1 MKRVMTLCL
10 SALLLIGTLAP
21 TARAVESAAPCYPTS
36 VTRSED
42 GGEIRKV
49 YDLSPEEDPA
59 GIPRSD
65 FEQDGF
71 RYTLVD
77 LLKQEA
83 PAYEERSHTETVSLE
98 SKSRDMASVLA
109 LLPQEREFVTEDGL
123 TGTLTLKLDT
133 VQIETAGYGSA
144 TKEVSAK
151 RSYPNLVGQDTQYIP
166 KTIEE
171 DGRTLTLQSVDWQT
185 DHSAAMDGYAVGD
198 RFTAVATYSGTA
210 TSSYVTGYTV
220 TAEYAGTVS
229 RINLDKVRYV
239 AVYEGTPLTPVPVV
253 PDAVPEQEKA
263 VNLLVPIG
271 IAAVVLV
278 GAAAGVVIRRRK
290 GW

>member
-1 MKRVMTLCL
+1 M
-10 SALLLIGTLAP
+10 
-21 TARAVESAAPCYPTS
+21 
-36 VTRSED
+36 RS
-42 GGEIRKV
+42 G
-49 YDLSPEEDPA
+49 
-59 GIPRSD
+59 
-65 FEQDGF
+65 
-71 RYTLVD
+71 
-77 LLKQEA
+77 
-83 PAYEERSHTETVSLE
+83 SHTETVSLE
-98 SKSRDMASVLA
+98 SKNRGMASVLA

-144 TKEVSAK
+144 TKEVSTK
-151 RSYPNLVGQDTQYIP
+151 RNYPNLVGQDTQYIP

-185 DHSAAMDGYAVGD
+185 DNTAAMDGYAVGD

-210 TSSYVTGYTV
+210 TSSYVTGYIV

-278 GAAAGVVIRRRK
+278 GAAAAVVVRRRK